1 MALIRRQVS
10 GEMTQTIDIA
20 KIPPTTASGESSG
33 KMKSVKTLL
42 LWSFLAIALVTIGVS
57 CVLVTHLASG
67 PPWTE
72 AYAADRSMIFYSAL
86 RWRILL
92 GAALI
97 ITAAGSVFFLLN
109 RMIAN
114 PLEKAATVAE
124 RMAEGNL
131 AITIPADLPKEI
143 SRIGESVNGL
153 AVNFQEALILVWN
166 QTENAIAC
174 IRRSTQDMSPD
185 AAASVS
191 PKLMADLTSARQD
204 LESMQMMVR
213 SFDLYDV
220 TINDS
225 DVLTAKDGAGAQN

>member
-1 MALIRRQVS
+1 
-10 GEMTQTIDIA
+10 
-20 KIPPTTASGESSG
+20 
-33 KMKSVKTLL
+33 
-42 LWSFLAIALVTIGVS
+42 
-57 CVLVTHLASG
+57 
-67 PPWTE
+67 
-72 AYAADRSMIFYSAL
+72 MIFYSAL
-86 RWRILL
+86 RWRIML

-114 PLEKAATVAE
+114 PLEKAASVAE

-185 AAASVS
+185 AAA
-191 PKLMADLTSARQD
+191 
-204 LESMQMMVR
+204 
-213 SFDLYDV
+213 
-220 TINDS
+220 
-225 DVLTAKDGAGAQN
+225 

>member
-1 MALIRRQVS
+1 
-10 GEMTQTIDIA
+10 MTQTIDIA
-20 KIPPTTASGESSG
+20 KIPPSTAPGESPG

-57 CVLVTHLASG
+57 GMLVNHLAG
-67 PPWTE
+67 GAPWTE
-72 AYAADRSMIFYSAL
+72 TYSAL
-86 RWRILL
+86 RWRIML

-97 ITAAGSVFFLLN
+97 ITATGSVFFLLN
-109 RMIAN
+109 RLIAD

-131 AITIPADLPKEI
+131 AITIPADLPEEI

-185 AAASVS
+185 GAASVS
-191 PKLMADLTSARQD
+191 PKLMADLTAARQD

-220 TINDS
+220 TINDA